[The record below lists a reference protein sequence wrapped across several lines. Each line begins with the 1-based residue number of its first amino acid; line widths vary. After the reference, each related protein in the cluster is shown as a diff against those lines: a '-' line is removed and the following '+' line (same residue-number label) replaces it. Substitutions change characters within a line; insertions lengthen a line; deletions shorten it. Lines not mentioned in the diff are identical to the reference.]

1 MLFKTLKLEAKTR
14 WPAYSWPHTRPHRLR
29 KGEVYET
36 TEGEG
41 RRNEGGMAVS
51 EPRGIPG
58 DPVRAMGRSKEPPFI
73 PPHSGPFGLAHM
85 VSVIGTSRN
94 SRGRMRRERRM
105 RGERRERNSLP
116 TTKAFSAH
124 REKP

>member
-58 DPVRAMGRSKEPPFI
+58 DPVRAMEEAKSL
-73 PPHSGPFGLAHM
+73 HSYRRTVGPL
-85 VSVIGTSRN
+85 VSLIWFLLLVHHGIL
-94 SRGRMRRERRM
+94 E
-105 RGERRERNSLP
+105 GE
-116 TTKAFSAH
+116 
-124 REKP
+124 